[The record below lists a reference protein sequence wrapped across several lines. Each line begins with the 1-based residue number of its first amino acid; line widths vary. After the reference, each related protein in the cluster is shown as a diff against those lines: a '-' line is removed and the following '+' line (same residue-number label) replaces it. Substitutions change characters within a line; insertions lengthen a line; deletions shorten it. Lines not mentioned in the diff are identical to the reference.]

1 MGKGYG
7 GKTLGSILLS
17 EKNGNNQLTMPGIA
31 FQNRTFNQSHYI
43 LVHYKIQFEF
53 LAYFDPKKYI
63 SKQTVMDIS
72 FFMLINFNVQ
82 QCFFLP
88 KLF

>member
-17 EKNGNNQLTMPGIA
+17 EKKGNNQLTMPGIA

-43 LVHYKIQFEF
+43 LVHSTI
-53 LAYFDPKKYI
+53 
-63 SKQTVMDIS
+63 
-72 FFMLINFNVQ
+72 
-82 QCFFLP
+82 
-88 KLF
+88 